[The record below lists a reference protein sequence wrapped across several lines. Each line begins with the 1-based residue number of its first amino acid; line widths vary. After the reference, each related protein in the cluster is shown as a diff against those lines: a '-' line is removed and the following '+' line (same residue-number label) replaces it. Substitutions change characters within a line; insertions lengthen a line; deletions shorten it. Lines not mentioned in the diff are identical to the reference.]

1 MIRLMEEADLEA
13 VAELERICFSENW
26 SYKLLESGLYSAYD
40 TYYVFA
46 QDGQILGYCNL
57 RILAGEGEVQR
68 IAVRPEFRKMGIAGQ
83 LMKSMME
90 KSAFEQVN
98 AISLEV
104 RESNAPARHLYESWG
119 FRAEAVRKGYYHNP
133 TEDALIMWNR
143 MENADPV

>member
-68 IAVRPEFRKMGIAGQ
+68 IAVRPEFRKKGIAGQ

-90 KSAFEQVN
+90 KSV
-98 AISLEV
+98 
-104 RESNAPARHLYESWG
+104 
-119 FRAEAVRKGYYHNP
+119 
-133 TEDALIMWNR
+133 
-143 MENADPV
+143 

>member
-1 MIRLMEEADLEA
+1 MIRLMEAGDLDQ
-13 VAELERICFSENW
+13 VAELEQVCFSENW

-40 TYYVFA
+40 TYYVFV
-46 QDGQILGYCNL
+46 QDGQILGYSNL

-83 LMKSMME
+83 LMRSMME
-90 KSAFEQVN
+90 KSAFEQVT

-104 RESNAPARHLYESWG
+104 RESNVAARHLYESWG

-133 TEDALIMWNR
+133 TEDAVIMWKR
-143 MENADPV
+143 MESGGN